1 MEKSNS
7 FREELIQ
14 AITIVATTTN
24 MTVNECI
31 KAALKILEEEDR
43 KYKRYRQEG
52 YGNWRKTYQR
62 CRIYLLES
70 KKVIRWQYG
79 SMKNIV
85 NLQDY

>member
-43 KYKRYRQEG
+43 KYERYRQEG
-52 YGNWRKTYQR
+52 YGN
-62 CRIYLLES
+62 
-70 KKVIRWQYG
+70 
-79 SMKNIV
+79 
-85 NLQDY
+85 